1 MRGLKNLPIFAAKNK
16 NDNTMEKKNPVEEA
30 QRYVENAKSL
40 LRANGDLDPETQSY
54 MDRKYVKMA
63 GNTLWNGVLL
73 ILDAVFHIKKNK
85 RSRPD
90 ISEYQQAVA
99 VRDKKLLML
108 VNNGYN
114 ILHLSMGYDGI
125 QSKKMCDEG
134 FRIANEIIDRCAVM
148 LPFVPAA

>member
-1 MRGLKNLPIFAAKNK
+1 MQRLFK
-16 NDNTMEKKNPVEEA
+16 NDRPMSKTKSEIVEHPVEEA
-30 QRYVENAKSL
+30 RRYVENAKDL
-40 LRANGDLDPETQSY
+40 LREKGDLDFETQSY

-73 ILDAVFHIKKNK
+73 ILDAVFRVKKNK

-90 ISEYQQAVA
+90 ISDYQQAVGP
-99 VRDKKLLML
+99 RDKKLLAL

-125 QSKKMCDEG
+125 QSKKICDEG
-134 FRIANEIIDRCAVM
+134 FQIATEIINRCAVM
-148 LPFVPAA
+148 MPFLPAA

>member
-1 MRGLKNLPIFAAKNK
+1 
-16 NDNTMEKKNPVEEA
+16 MEKKNPIEEA
-30 QRYVENAKSL
+30 RRYVDNAKDL
-40 LRANGDLDPETQSY
+40 LRINGEFDIETLSY
-54 MDRKYVKMA
+54 TDRKYVKMA

-73 ILDAVFHIKKNK
+73 ILDAVFHVRKSK

-90 ISEYQQAVA
+90 ISDYQQMVGM
-99 VRDKKLLML
+99 RDKKLLSL

-125 QSKKMCDEG
+125 LDKATCDRG
-134 FRIANEIIDRCAVM
+134 FQIASEIINRCAVM